1 MSADM
6 NYTVEEINFICA
18 AYAGTREDT
27 IAKIYSVM
35 PEIQEDKDM
44 LAIGARVIIK
54 LDEMSDETFQEC
66 HFNELYSE

>member
-1 MSADM
+1 
-6 NYTVEEINFICA
+6 
-18 AYAGTREDT
+18 
-27 IAKIYSVM
+27 M

-54 LDEMSDETFQEC
+54 LDEMSDEAFQEC

>member
-1 MSADM
+1 MLTTPKRTKAVSA
-6 NYTVEEINFICA
+6 TLP
-18 AYAGTREDT
+18 T

-54 LDEMSDETFQEC
+54 LDEMSDEAFQEC